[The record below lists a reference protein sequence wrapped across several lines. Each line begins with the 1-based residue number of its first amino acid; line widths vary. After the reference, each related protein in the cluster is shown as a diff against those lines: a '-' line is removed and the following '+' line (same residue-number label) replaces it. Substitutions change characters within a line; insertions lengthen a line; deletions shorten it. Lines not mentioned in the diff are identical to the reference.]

1 MFTYY
6 FIIRLIRLHLKIR
19 VPVAVITKLHTKKPI
34 LLQKNWFFTYKDN

>member
-19 VPVAVITKLHTKKPI
+19 VQVAVITKLHTKKPI
-34 LLQKNWFFTYKDN
+34 LFLRDQD